1 MHPSLDTLIQRLDPV
16 TLAVSQ
22 QLRERLAAAIGQA
35 GGALPFD
42 AWMETAL
49 YEPGLGYYSGAQV
62 KLAADPD
69 ASAAPQPGSDFITAP
84 ELTPAFAATLAR
96 QMAEVLV
103 QIDSLNVLEFGA
115 GSGALAEGLL
125 DSLDALGLPVRYEI
139 LELSADL
146 RARQQQ
152 RLARFGDRVQ
162 WRDTLPAGWQGCVVA
177 NEVLDAMPVKLFR
190 WDDSGQLLE
199 RHVGLGDQGEFV
211 WLDQPASADLSDTV
225 ASRMPPLPGY
235 VSEVN
240 LRAEAWI
247 HDMGRW
253 LLRGAALLI
262 DYGFPRHEYYHP
274 QRADGT
280 LMCHLRHHAHSDPLV
295 VPGAQDI
302 TAHVDFTAMADA
314 ALTGGLEVLGY
325 TSQARFLANAGL
337 LEWLS
342 TLDSS
347 DTLAYARQVAP
358 VQKLLSEA
366 EMGELFKVLVIG
378 RDIEAPL
385 LGFLR
390 GDRRDML

>member
-1 MHPSLDTLIQRLDPV
+1 MPTSLDALIQRLDPA

-22 QLRERLAAAIGQA
+22 QLHAQLARAIQQA

-42 AWMETAL
+42 TWMAMAL
-49 YEPGLGYYSGAQV
+49 YTPSLGYYSGTQV
-62 KLAADPD
+62 KLAADPG

-96 QMAEVLV
+96 QAAEILV
-103 QIDSLNVLEFGA
+103 QTDTLGVLEFGA

-146 RARQQQ
+146 RARQQA
-152 RLARFGDRVQ
+152 RLARFGSRVE
-162 WRDTLPAGWQGCVVA
+162 WRDTLPASWQGCVIA

-190 WDDSGQLLE
+190 WQDDGALLE
-199 RHVGLGDQGEFV
+199 RHVSLNQAGRFV
-211 WLDQPASADLSDTV
+211 WQDLPADAALG
-225 ASRMPPLPGY
+225 ALLCGRMPPLPGY
-235 VSEVN
+235 VSEIN
-240 LRAEAWI
+240 LQAEAWVR
-247 HDMGRW
+247 DMGRW
-253 LLRGAALLI
+253 LQRGAALLI

-274 QRADGT
+274 QRAEGT
-280 LMCHLRHHAHSDPLV
+280 LMCHLRHHAHGDPLL

-314 ALTGGLEVLGY
+314 ALEGGLDVLGY

-342 TLDSS
+342 TVDSS
-347 DTLAYARQVAP
+347 DALAYARQVAP
-358 VQKLLSEA
+358 IQKLLSEA
-366 EMGELFKVLVIG
+366 EMGELFKVLAIG
-378 RDIEAPL
+378 RHVEAPL

>member
-1 MHPSLDTLIQRLDPV
+1 MHPSLDTLIQRLDPA
-16 TLAVSQ
+16 TLAISQ
-22 QLRERLAAAIGQA
+22 QLHARLAAAIERA

-42 AWMETAL
+42 AWMEMAL

-84 ELTPAFAATLAR
+84 ELSPAFAATLAR
-96 QMAEVLV
+96 QLAEVLV

-162 WRDTLPAGWQGCVVA
+162 WRDTLPASWQGCVVA

-190 WDDSGQLLE
+190 WDDNGQLLE
-199 RHVGLGDQGEFV
+199 RHIGLAADGGFL
-211 WLDQPASADLSDTV
+211 WLDRPAAAALADQV

-235 VSEVN
+235 ASEIN
-240 LRAEAWI
+240 LRAEAWVR
-247 HDMGRW
+247 DMGTW
-253 LLRGAALLI
+253 LQRGAALLI

-274 QRADGT
+274 QRAEGT

-314 ALTGGLEVLGY
+314 ALAGGLEVLGY

-347 DTLAYARQVAP
+347 DALAYARQVAP
-358 VQKLLSEA
+358 IQKLLSEA
-366 EMGELFKVLVIG
+366 EMGELFKVLIVG
-378 RDIEAPL
+378 REIEAPL

-390 GDRRDML
+390 GDRRAML